1 MTHNIVKQSVNSL
14 LLVFSLMEFG
24 ILFSCQREPYSV
36 GTESEH
42 FQSRQ
47 RSTYLVLCSLM
58 CGEVLRCCCF
68 DIISVPENAPELL
81 IKVSPCC
88 WKE

>member
-58 CGEVLRCCCF
+58 CDEVLLF
-68 DIISVPENAPELL
+68 
-81 IKVSPCC
+81 
-88 WKE
+88 